1 MTRKT
6 TQQFTTVQD
15 APVVDEGREAYTPDE
30 AKTKRR
36 TARPDPNG
44 EPRGEDRV
52 YGVESRARWGNPDI
66 AELHHDT
73 RVIEGTASPSEEE
86 EEEEEEET
94 DSSQLTVPQLKEA
107 LDDAKV
113 AYPANAKK
121 ADLVKLYDEN
131 ELGG

>member
-15 APVVDEGREAYTPDE
+15 APVEDAGREAYTPDE

-36 TARPDPNG
+36 TAKPDANA
-44 EPRGEDRV
+44 EPQGEDRV
-52 YGVESRARWGNPDI
+52 YGIESRKRWASPDI

-73 RVIEGTASPSEEE
+73 RVIEGTAEASEQ
-86 EEEEEEET
+86 EEEEEET
-94 DSSQLTVPQLKEA
+94 DSSSLTVPQLKEA
-107 LDDAKV
+107 LDAAGVD
-113 AYPANAKK
+113 YPANAKK
-121 ADLVKLYDEN
+121 ADLVALYDEH

>member
-6 TQQFTTVQD
+6 PQQFTTVQD
-15 APVVDEGREAYTPDE
+15 APIADEGREPYTPAE

-44 EPRGEDRV
+44 GSRGEDRV
-52 YGVESRARWGNPDI
+52 YGIESRARWGNPDI

-73 RVIEGTASPSEEE
+73 RVIEGSASASEEE
-86 EEEEEEET
+86 EEEGT
-94 DSSQLTVPQLKEA
+94 DSSQLTVSQLKDA
-107 LDDAKV
+107 LDAAKV
-113 AYPANAKK
+113 EYPANAKK